1 MIEEVI
7 KIHDRHSAE
16 IKVGF
21 VARKK
26 KKDNLF
32 SFNIWM
38 FLPGS
43 LDINRHTYSKADF
56 YRDTK
61 SNIRLI
67 TPVYILRDIAEGG
80 NSCFTYL
87 EKSFTALASSPT
99 RTHRTAYEYQIKMFL
114 SILKSSL
121 REEVSHIS
129 AAADSDLDY
138 LTYNFIMYTSRIAER
153 YRALYK
159 IINVPTIDT
168 PMMEVFR
175 YGDEFMS
182 NTIEFHCFR
191 LIRNLKKRTPEQIMQ
206 QQTALS
212 GLIETEIS
220 YRREKNYPV
229 ASLHNRRNNNDL
241 IYRLSTLKKYAESH
255 LFLNVDKR
263 KDGVLIE
270 QLLYSLAA
278 GISMIFA
285 TVVAFSVQQKF
296 GNLTMPLFVALV
308 VSYMLK
314 DRIKDF
320 ARYYF
325 AHKLGS
331 RYFDHKIKMKIR
343 HQPIGWERESM
354 DFISPNKVPA
364 EISKTRNRTLF
375 FNSNSAVNTEKV
387 LLYRTR
393 MYINR
398 KKLDQSNSYTI
409 EGVNSIIRFN
419 VLQLMRNMDNAEFPI
434 YCPDEKEGY
443 QVVYGDKLY
452 YINLVIQKQ
461 HDEQRALQRY
471 RIGISRKG
479 IQHIEKF

>member
-191 LIRNLKKRTPEQIMQ
+191 LIRNLKKRAPEQIMQ
-206 QQTALS
+206 QQAALS

>member
-398 KKLDQSNSYTI
+398 KNLDQSNSYTI

>member
-138 LTYNFIMYTSRIAER
+138 LVYNFIMYTSRIAER

-191 LIRNLKKRTPEQIMQ
+191 LIRNLKKRNPEQIMQ
-206 QQTALS
+206 QQTSLS
-212 GLIETEIS
+212 GLIEQEIS
-220 YRREKNYPV
+220 YRQEKNYPV

-263 KDGVLIE
+263 KDGILIE

-354 DFISPNKVPA
+354 DFISPNKVPP

-419 VLQLMRNMDNAEFPI
+419 VLQLMRNMDNAEFPL

>member
-206 QQTALS
+206 QQSALS